1 MLYCDTSALL
11 KMVIRESESDALSAQ
26 IAPATVLA
34 SSDLTRTE
42 LLRAARRGP
51 SASVPRARD
60 LLTRLFLLTATPAIF
75 DAAGVLEPLT
85 LRSLDAVHLASA
97 LTLGDELEAILTYD
111 RRMAEAAET
120 LGLRVLAPTG

>member
-11 KMVIRESESDALSAQ
+11 KMVIREPESDALAAQ
-26 IAPATVLA
+26 IPPSTLLA
-34 SSDLTRTE
+34 SSDLTRAE

-51 SASVPRARD
+51 STSVPRARD
-60 LLTRLFLLTATPAIF
+60 LLTRLVLLAATPAIF

-111 RRMAEAAET
+111 QQMAEAAEA
-120 LGLRVLAPTG
+120 LGVRVLAPTG